1 MEMQWA
7 IGFFNEKKTFSS
19 DCEQKP
25 AIRVGWCSFS

>member
-7 IGFFNEKKTFSS
+7 FGFFNEKKTFSS

-25 AIRVGWCSFS
+25 AIRVG

>member
-7 IGFFNEKKTFSS
+7 IGIFNKKNPFCS

-25 AIRVGWCSFS
+25 ALRVG

>member
-7 IGFFNEKKTFSS
+7 IGFFKKKKTFCP

-25 AIRVGWCSFS
+25 AIRVG